1 MWLLDEPPM
10 RMAEIS
16 TGVCVC
22 VCVCHVKLSIRAAVF
37 GMPPVAS
44 FYSSRRWM
52 NTGVKVLQLP
62 WVLLPPPPS
71 FNTTAVL
78 RNTVFIS
85 HTFPCEYLG
94 DVSFYM
100 RIWPAPCVLYLGRIS
115 MIDCEWLVLIWALCG
130 SQEGGN

>member
-1 MWLLDEPPM
+1 
-10 RMAEIS
+10 
-16 TGVCVC
+16 
-22 VCVCHVKLSIRAAVF
+22 
-37 GMPPVAS
+37 
-44 FYSSRRWM
+44 M

-62 WVLLPPPPS
+62 WVLLPPS

-85 HTFPCEYLG
+85 HTFPCEYFS

-115 MIDCEWLVLIWALCG
+115 MIDCEWLVLI
-130 SQEGGN
+130 